1 MLCEKCNKNEATFYY
16 HENVNGK
23 QKTYRLCADCAEELE
38 KSGEIESVNT
48 DKIFDSFGGFFED
61 FANPFKSMDKL
72 FSGFFG
78 GSLLGSGQSARS
90 AEEKKCPGCGMTL
103 REFSESGMAGCP
115 ECYAAFSKELEPTI
129 TKVQGKSAHVGRAPA
144 GMREKIDLKHRIDE
158 LERERKEAVRDENY
172 ERAAEIRDELKRL
185 RGE

>member
-23 QKTYRLCADCAEELE
+23 QKTYRLCADCASELE
-38 KSGEIESVNT
+38 KSGEIETVNT
-48 DKIFDSFGGFFED
+48 AKLLDSFFED
-61 FANPFKSMDKL
+61 FSSPFKSMNKL
-72 FSGFFG
+72 FSDFFG
-78 GSLLGSGQSARS
+78 GASLLGSGAQRS
-90 AEEKKCPGCGMTL
+90 AEEKKCPTCGMTL
-103 REFSESGMAGCP
+103 SEFAETGMAGCP
-115 ECYAAFSKELEPTI
+115 DCYTAFSKELEPTI
-129 TKVQGKSAHVGRAPA
+129 SRVQGKRAHVGRAPA

-158 LERERKEAVRDENY
+158 LENERKEAVKAENY